1 MKPGDAI
8 ALVTTALGFRPC
20 KSCEERRKAMN
31 AVNMERSIVEVAVDL
46 AKAVVKPEKPDGI

>member
-8 ALVTTALGFRPC
+8 SLVTTALGFRRC

-31 AVNMERSIVEVAVDL
+31 AVDMSQPVLNVAKDL
-46 AKAVVKPEKPDGI
+46 IAAVVDPEKKDD